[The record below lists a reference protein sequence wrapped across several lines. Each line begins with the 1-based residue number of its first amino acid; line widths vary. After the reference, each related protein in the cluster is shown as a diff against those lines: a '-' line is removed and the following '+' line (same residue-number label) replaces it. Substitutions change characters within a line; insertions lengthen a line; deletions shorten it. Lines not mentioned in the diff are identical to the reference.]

1 MHTSINKKKKGNKK
15 MANMGLKEEIVEEVK
30 DLDKR
35 MTEERQKTDGS
46 RLGVVDLVTEKFMS
60 RKLLVWVTATVL
72 LVTAQITPD
81 EWTAITLGYV
91 GVEGFADMA
100 SKWRKG

>member
-1 MHTSINKKKKGNKK
+1 
-15 MANMGLKEEIVEEVK
+15 MANMGIKEEVVEELK

-35 MTEERQKTDGS
+35 MEIERKKQDGT
-46 RLGVVDLVTEKFMS
+46 RLGVIDLVTEKVVS

-72 LVTAQITPD
+72 LATAHISPD

-91 GVEGFADMA
+91 GVEGFADLA
-100 SKWRKG
+100 TKWKRG

>member
-1 MHTSINKKKKGNKK
+1 MLTNEDKN
-15 MANMGLKEEIVEEVK
+15 MANMGIKEEVVEELK

-35 MTEERQKTDGS
+35 MEIERKKQDGT
-46 RLGVVDLVTEKFMS
+46 RLGVIDLVTEKVVS

-72 LVTAQITPD
+72 LATANISPD

-100 SKWRKG
+100 VKWKRGS

>member
-1 MHTSINKKKKGNKK
+1 MVTLLLTNEDKN
-15 MANMGLKEEIVEEVK
+15 MANMGIKEEVAEELK

-35 MTEERQKTDGS
+35 MEIERKKEDGT
-46 RLGVVDLVTEKFMS
+46 RLGVIDLVTEKVVS

-72 LVTAQITPD
+72 LATAHISPD

-91 GVEGFADMA
+91 GVEGFADLA
-100 SKWRKG
+100 TKWKRG

>member
-1 MHTSINKKKKGNKK
+1 
-15 MANMGLKEEIVEEVK
+15 MGIKEEVVEELK

-35 MTEERQKTDGS
+35 MEKERKKQDGT
-46 RLGVVDLVTEKFMS
+46 RLGVIDLVTEKFVS

-72 LVTAQITPD
+72 LATAHISPD

-100 SKWRKG
+100 VKWKRGS

>member
-1 MHTSINKKKKGNKK
+1 
-15 MANMGLKEEIVEEVK
+15 MANMGLKEEVKEELS

-35 MTEERQKTDGS
+35 MEIERKKLDGS
-46 RLGVVDLVTEKFMS
+46 RLGLVDLVTEKFVS

-72 LVTAQITPD
+72 LAMGNITPD

-91 GVEGFADMA
+91 GIEGMADIA
-100 SKWRKG
+100 VKWKSAGKKE

>member
-1 MHTSINKKKKGNKK
+1 
-15 MANMGLKEEIVEEVK
+15 MGLKDELKEEVK

-35 MTEERQKTDGS
+35 MKNERKKVDGT
-46 RLGVVDLVTEKFMS
+46 RLGVVDLITEKIMS

-72 LVTAQITPD
+72 LATSHITPD

-100 SKWRKG
+100 VKWRKGQ